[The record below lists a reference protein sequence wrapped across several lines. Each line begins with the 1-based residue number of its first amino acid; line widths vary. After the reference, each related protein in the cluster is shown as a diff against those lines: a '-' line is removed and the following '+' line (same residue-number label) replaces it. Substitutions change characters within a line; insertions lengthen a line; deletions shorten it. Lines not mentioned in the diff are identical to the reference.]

1 MITAVVQFQLP
12 ENANSESIKADFVH
26 IAPMFQPIPGL
37 IRKYFLLSEDCKT
50 GGGVY
55 LWESRQQAEAFYNPS
70 FSEAI
75 AEKFGSIPSIT
86 YFETPAVVDN
96 LSQAIL

>member
-55 LWESRQQAEAFYNPS
+55 LWESRQQAEA
-70 FSEAI
+70 EAI